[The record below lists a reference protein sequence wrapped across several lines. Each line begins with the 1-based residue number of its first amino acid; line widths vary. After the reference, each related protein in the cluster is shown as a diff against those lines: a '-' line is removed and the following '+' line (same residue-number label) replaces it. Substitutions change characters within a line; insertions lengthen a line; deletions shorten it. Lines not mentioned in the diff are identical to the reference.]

1 MYFKIIMHKSHDL
14 PLPYLEIYI
23 SFNQSII
30 IIKVNNGTLKHKNVS
45 ESEITLL
52 INILSEWGGEV
63 DEISSKYGFWT
74 QDFGMSDV
82 QKNEEKR

>member
-1 MYFKIIMHKSHDL
+1 MYFKIIMQKSHDL

-30 IIKVNNGTLKHKNVS
+30 IIKVNNATLKHKNVP

-52 INILSEWGGEV
+52 INIISEYGGEIG
-63 DEISSKYGFWT
+63 EISSKYGFWT

-82 QKNEEKR
+82 QKNDEKR